1 MVKYK
6 KDFSGV
12 PMSYSGVVIVNKEAG
27 MSSQAVVTRVKRLFG
42 VDKAGH
48 TGTLDPMATGVLP
61 VLVGR
66 AVKASEF
73 MLTEDKHYRAVLL
86 LGVTTD
92 TEDITGEVLT
102 RSDTLPSESEVKR
115 VARSFVG
122 EIMQTPPM
130 YSALK
135 VGGKKLYEL
144 ARAGVTVERE
154 ARAVRIYSLECERL
168 NECEYSLDVHCSKGT
183 YIRTLCADI
192 GKALGVG
199 GTMKALKR
207 CEASGFTLSE
217 AHTLGELEAMA
228 DEIKNVIIPV
238 ERVFDKLE
246 AVSLPHFFARLARS
260 GQEIYLKK
268 LGIKL
273 DVLTRV
279 KLYEG
284 EDFFAVGEVREFEGG
299 LAIKPIR
306 QF

>member
-1 MVKYK
+1 
-6 KDFSGV
+6 
-12 PMSYSGVVIVNKEAG
+12 MSYSGVVIVNKEAG

-42 VDKAGH
+42 ADKAGH

-61 VLVGR
+61 VLIGR

-73 MLTEDKHYRAVLL
+73 MLTEDKHYRAALL

-102 RSDTLPSESEVKR
+102 RSDIVPSESEVMR
-115 VARSFVG
+115 AALGFVG

-144 ARAGVTVERE
+144 ARSGVTIERE
-154 ARAVRIYSLECERL
+154 ARAVHIHSLVCERIS
-168 NECEYSLDVHCSKGT
+168 EREYSLDVHCSKGT

-192 GKALGVG
+192 GKALGTG
-199 GTMKALKR
+199 GTMKALER

-228 DEIKNVIIPV
+228 DERVNVIIPV
-238 ERVFDKLE
+238 ERVFDKLM
-246 AVSLPHFFARLARS
+246 AVSLSPFFARLARS
-260 GQEIYLKK
+260 GQQIYLRK
-268 LGIKL
+268 LGLEL

-279 KLYEG
+279 KLYDG
-284 EDFFAVGEVREFEGG
+284 DGFFAVGEVREFEDG